1 MDSNEIKWIQMKSNE
16 FQWIQIDER
25 SEEDYESD
33 KHI

>member
-1 MDSNEIKWIQMKSNE
+1 MKPNEIKWIQMKSNE